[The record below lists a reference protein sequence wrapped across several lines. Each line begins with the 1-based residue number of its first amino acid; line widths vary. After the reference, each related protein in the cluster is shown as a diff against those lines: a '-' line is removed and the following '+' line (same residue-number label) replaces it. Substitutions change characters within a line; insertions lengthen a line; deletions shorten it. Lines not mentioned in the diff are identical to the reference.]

1 MQILNL
7 KKAGYIEF
15 QFESKALEELLEVH
29 VFIADKYSGNI
40 RECDGKHL
48 IFLFSFKSPFLYFK
62 NLEIMPQ
69 WYDTDKI
76 PFDKMWKDDIIWFPK
91 LLSEKLFKAYFLFK
105 DDQETIVN
113 YTLDEV
119 ESL

>member
-1 MQILNL
+1 
-7 KKAGYIEF
+7 
-15 QFESKALEELLEVH
+15 
-29 VFIADKYSGNI
+29 
-40 RECDGKHL
+40 
-48 IFLFSFKSPFLYFK
+48 
-62 NLEIMPQ
+62 MPQ

-76 PFDKMWKDDIIWFPK
+76 PFDKMWKDDFIWFPK

-113 YTLDEV
+113 YKLDEV